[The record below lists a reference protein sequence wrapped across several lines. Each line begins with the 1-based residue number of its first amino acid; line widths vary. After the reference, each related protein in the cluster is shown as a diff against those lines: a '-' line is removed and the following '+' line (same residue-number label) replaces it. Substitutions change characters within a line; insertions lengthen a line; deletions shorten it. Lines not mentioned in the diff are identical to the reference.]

1 MELILKAT
9 SGNLDKLQVSKLM
22 GSTITKGWF
31 PPEWMLKISA
41 EGNSISKIS
50 NMKRSI
56 IKKQPQ
62 ESQKRK
68 LRVVKQLSQRVKNFS
83 VNIKAP
89 VHSK

>member
-41 EGNSISKIS
+41 
-50 NMKRSI
+50 KRVTVFPRY
-56 IKKQPQ
+56 QT
-62 ESQKRK
+62 
-68 LRVVKQLSQRVKNFS
+68 
-83 VNIKAP
+83 
-89 VHSK
+89 